1 MSTLGEKIAEKRK
14 NLGMTQL
21 EVAAR
26 MSVTRQTVSRWE
38 AGKVLPDIEKIADI
52 AEILEVSCDY
62 LLKKENTDTEDY
74 TATKEPAVSNTALP
88 GRLLE
93 SAKGK
98 IVRLDFFDG
107 EYDVDFFNKDCRI
120 LDFEGNW
127 MKIEAWNK
135 KERIEKMIPV
145 SSILSI
151 QFREEEKE

>member
-21 EVAAR
+21 EFADR

-38 AGKVLPDIEKIADI
+38 AGTVLPDIEKIADI
-52 AEILEVSCDY
+52 AQILEVSCDY
-62 LLKKENTDTEDY
+62 LLKKESVEDN
-74 TATKEPAVSNTALP
+74 TATREKAVSNPALP

-98 IVRLDFFDG
+98 IVHLDFFDG
-107 EYDVDFFNKDCRI
+107 EYDTDLFNKDCRI
-120 LDFEGNW
+120 LDFDGSW
-127 MKIEAWNK
+127 MRIEAWDK
-135 KERIEKMIPV
+135 KERIEKILPV

-151 QFREEEKE
+151 QFIEEAK

>member
-1 MSTLGEKIAEKRK
+1 MSTLGEKIAENRK

-21 EVAAR
+21 EFADG

-52 AEILEVSCDY
+52 AEILGVSCDY
-62 LLKKENTDTEDY
+62 LLKKENTEDN
-74 TATKEPAVSNTALP
+74 TATREPAVSNPALP

-93 SAKGK
+93 STKGK

-107 EYDVDFFNKDCRI
+107 EYDVDLFNKDCRI
-120 LDFEGNW
+120 LDFEGTW
-127 MKIEAWNK
+127 MKIETWNK